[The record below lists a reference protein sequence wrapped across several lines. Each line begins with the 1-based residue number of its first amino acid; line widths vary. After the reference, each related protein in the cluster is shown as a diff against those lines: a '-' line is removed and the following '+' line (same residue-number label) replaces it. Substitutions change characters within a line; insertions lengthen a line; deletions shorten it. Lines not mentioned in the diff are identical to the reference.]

1 MEKRK
6 ASNQNSCESC
16 EYYDYDEVW
25 DTSYCKMSLD
35 EDEAE
40 RFARKQVN
48 ACPFYKFYDEY
59 LSVRKQ
65 N

>member
-1 MEKRK
+1 MKGERK
-6 ASNQNSCESC
+6 TPQSKCEDC
-16 EYYDYDEVW
+16 EFYDYDEKY
-25 DTSYCKMSLD
+25 DEYYCTMSLD

-40 RFARKQVN
+40 RFARGQTA
-48 ACPFYKFYDEY
+48 ACPYYKPYDEY